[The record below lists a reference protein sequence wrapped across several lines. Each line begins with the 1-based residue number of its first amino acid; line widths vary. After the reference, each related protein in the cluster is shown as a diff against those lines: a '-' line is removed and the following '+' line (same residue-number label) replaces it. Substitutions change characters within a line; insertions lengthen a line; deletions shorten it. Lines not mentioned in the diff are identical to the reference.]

1 MQLPSISPRANIGN
15 GVQLRIYPLGDSITS
30 GTESTGSNG
39 YRIGLQRNLAG
50 SKLLF
55 VGSKSGGTM
64 SNNVRPPMDYYFH
77 ACSRDRFYRKPIF
90 SLMKNLVER
99 RMGWL

>member
-1 MQLPSISPRANIGN
+1 MPRANIGN
-15 GVQLRIYPLGDSITS
+15 EFELRIYPLGDSITS
-30 GTESTGSNG
+30 GIGSSGNNG

-64 SNNVRPPMDYYFH
+64 SNNVRPP
-77 ACSRDRFYRKPIF
+77 
-90 SLMKNLVER
+90 VEQHYHTTLR
-99 RMGWL
+99 GALFRM